1 MSSLHHQPY
10 DLPEQGYYQP
20 NTQYMYYHPLPPR
33 TDTPTGYAHMPNMVE
48 QTYLHQTQSR
58 EPTAPLTVF
67 QDDPHGRDHDHNPVE
82 PTESDA
88 EYTPRKARAAS
99 KKKAT
104 KGGKGGAAK
113 SKAKPKSK
121 GKSKPKSK
129 SKATGKGAALASSQP
144 ASASASI
151 YIHPLAPLPPN
162 LHNALKNR
170 PMPPSDPSIEPYL
183 QHLDPN
189 GLLPAPPGSRL
200 DVNELLI
207 VHPAVANPEQHQ
219 ALPGGLLPSRFEQY
233 TCRMCRKTYEGRN
246 ARSVARRHL
255 QDKHDVPLASQPRR
269 SRWDFSELQNAPR
282 LIAVNVNR
290 FTRADVRRRS
300 AKRT

>member
-1 MSSLHHQPY
+1 
-10 DLPEQGYYQP
+10 
-20 NTQYMYYHPLPPR
+20 MYYHPLPPR
-33 TDTPTGYAHMPNMVE
+33 TDTPPLSYVHMQPDMVE
-48 QTYLHQTQSR
+48 QTYSHQSQSR
-58 EPTAPLTVF
+58 ETTAPLTVF
-67 QDDPHGRDHDHNPVE
+67 QDDPDDYNHGHGHDQAE
-82 PTESDA
+82 PDESDP
-88 EYTPRKARAAS
+88 EYTPRKSRAAS
-99 KKKAT
+99 KKKAS
-104 KGGKGGAAK
+104 KGGKGGEAK
-113 SKAKPKSK
+113 SKAKPKGK
-121 GKSKPKSK
+121 GKSKAKSNT
-129 SKATGKGAALASSQP
+129 KAMGKAATLASSQ
-144 ASASASI
+144 SASAPAPAPI

-207 VHPAVANPEQHQ
+207 VHPAVADPEQHHT
-219 ALPGGLLPSRFEQY
+219 LPGGLLPSRFEQY

-269 SRWDFSELQNAPR
+269 SRWDFSESRGVL
-282 LIAVNVNR
+282 LSGM
-290 FTRADVRRRS
+290 TR
-300 AKRT
+300 